1 MQSYNL
7 STVCANN
14 LTENTLFTPSLLI
27 EVNDCDIMTSFCNA
41 AETHFGRL
49 SPPKVPNRSP
59 QKPPI
64 IALKSQR
71 TAQNSDQKIKK
82 AQLNLSFCSI

>member
-7 STVCANN
+7 SAVFANN

-49 SPPKVPNRSP
+49 LPPKSPYRTP

-64 IALKSQR
+64 IAPQSQR
-71 TAQNSDQKIKK
+71 TAQNRDQKIKK

>member
-7 STVCANN
+7 SAVCANN

-41 AETHFGRL
+41 AETLLADFH
-49 SPPKVPNRSP
+49 P
-59 QKPPI
+59 
-64 IALKSQR
+64 LKSP
-71 TAQNSDQKIKK
+71 TVAPKSP
-82 AQLNLSFCSI
+82 LS

>member
-7 STVCANN
+7 SAVCANN

-27 EVNDCDIMTSFCNA
+27 EVNNCDIMTSFCNTT
-41 AETHFGRL
+41 ETRFGRL
-49 SPPKVPNRSP
+49 LPPKAPTEP
-59 QKPPI
+59 HPKAPI

>member
-7 STVCANN
+7 SAVCANN

-27 EVNDCDIMTSFCNA
+27 EVNNCDIMTSFCNTT
-41 AETHFGRL
+41 ETHFGRL
-49 SPPKVPNRSP
+49 SLPKAPTVSHPKAP
-59 QKPPI
+59 T
-64 IALKSQR
+64 IAPKSQR
-71 TAQNSDQKIKK
+71 PAQNSDQKIKK

>member
-7 STVCANN
+7 SAVCANN

-49 SPPKVPNRSP
+49 LPPKAPNVPP
-59 QKPPI
+59 KKPLP
-64 IALKSQR
+64 
-71 TAQNSDQKIKK
+71 
-82 AQLNLSFCSI
+82 